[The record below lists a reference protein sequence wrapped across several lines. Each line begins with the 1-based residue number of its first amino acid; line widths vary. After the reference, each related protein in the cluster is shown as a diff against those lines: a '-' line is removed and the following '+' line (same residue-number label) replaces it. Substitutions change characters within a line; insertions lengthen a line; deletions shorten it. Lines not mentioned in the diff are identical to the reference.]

1 MPEPI
6 EWRTI
11 EDAMYT
17 WITDSTGLTAVWAN
31 QNVVQPRYPYAS
43 LQIISGPTKEAGVDE
58 LRTTTDLGAAAGQE
72 ITMQTVGMRLVTLN
86 AQVHVGPPDDNNPDS
101 HARHLMSVAQA
112 ALNAE
117 SARSKFRV
125 ANIAVIDEG
134 DIIDTS
140 LVVGQEWIARASMDV
155 RFRVTSCYTEQV
167 GYIERVS
174 VDGTFEG
181 TKTTPS
187 PLDFTDEEFGDIP

>member
-6 EWRTI
+6 EWRTA

-17 WITDSTGLTAVWAN
+17 WITDATGLTTIWAN
-31 QNVVQPRYPYAS
+31 QNVVQPKYPYAS
-43 LQIISGPTKEAGVDE
+43 LQIISGPTKEAGIDE
-58 LRTTTDLGAAAGQE
+58 LRTTTDLSAATGEE
-72 ITMQTVGMRLVTLN
+72 ISMQTVGFRLLTLN
-86 AQVHVGPPDDNNPDS
+86 AQIHVGPTNDNNPDA

-112 ALNAE
+112 TLNAE

-140 LVVGQEWIARASMDV
+140 LVIGQEWIARASLDV
-155 RFRVTSCYTEQV
+155 RFRVSSCYTEQV

-174 VDGTFEG
+174 VDGTFDG
-181 TKTTPS
+181 AKQTPS